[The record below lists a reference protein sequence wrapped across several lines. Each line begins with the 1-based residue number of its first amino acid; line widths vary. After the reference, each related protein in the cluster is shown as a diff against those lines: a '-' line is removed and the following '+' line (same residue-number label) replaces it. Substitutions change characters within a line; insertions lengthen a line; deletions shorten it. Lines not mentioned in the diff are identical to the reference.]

1 MSLPLLLTLGLK
13 CPKYGFALTEYGLA
27 LRDIDIPCEIKAI
40 SEELHKEVIE
50 MRRELSKRLD
60 QIEIIVRE
68 NRADLRAVQDRIDKI
83 ERKPIQ

>member
-1 MSLPLLLTLGLK
+1 MDWRLQNTDS
-13 CPKYGFALTEYGLA
+13 ALQ
-27 LRDIDIPCEIKAI
+27 DIDIPYEIKAI

-60 QIEIIVRE
+60 QIEIIFRE

-83 ERKPIQ
+83 ERKLLE

>member
-1 MSLPLLLTLGLK
+1 MDWRLQNMDS
-13 CPKYGFALTEYGLA
+13 ALQ
-27 LRDIDIPCEIKAI
+27 DIDIPYEIKAI

-60 QIEIIVRE
+60 QIEIIFRE

-83 ERKPIQ
+83 ESILTLYRNGFVNKG

>member
-1 MSLPLLLTLGLK
+1 MDSRLQNMDP
-13 CPKYGFALTEYGLA
+13 ALQ
-27 LRDIDIPCEIKAI
+27 DIDIPYEIKAI

-60 QIEIIVRE
+60 QIEIIFCE

-83 ERKPIQ
+83 ECKLLQ